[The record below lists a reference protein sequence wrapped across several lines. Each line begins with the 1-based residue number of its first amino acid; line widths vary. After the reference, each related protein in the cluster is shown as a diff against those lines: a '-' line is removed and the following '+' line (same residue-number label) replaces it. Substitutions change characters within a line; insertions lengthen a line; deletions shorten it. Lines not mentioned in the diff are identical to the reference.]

1 MYQAKV
7 IGVFLL
13 LSFFNWCLIFTNFQ
27 KQLFPITKYFFMLY
41 INKLLFMN
49 INELIVIVK
58 SKIEAEIVI
67 QNFKIEDKSFLHKNH
82 KGNQEGMFHL
92 KLIIKSEELKR
103 LSKIESTKKIYNILD
118 EITLQIF
125 VKT

>member
-1 MYQAKV
+1 
-7 IGVFLL
+7 
-13 LSFFNWCLIFTNFQ
+13 
-27 KQLFPITKYFFMLY
+27 MLY
-41 INKLLFMN
+41 SNKLLFMN

-58 SKIEAEIVI
+58 SKIEAEIVM
-67 QNFKIEDKSFLHKNH
+67 QDFKIEDKSFLHKNH

-118 EITLQIF
+118 VELKEHIHSIQILLS
-125 VKT
+125 